1 MTTGN
6 DKNQSPIIA
15 HRLPEFVQTDHP
27 TMVAFIQ
34 AYYEWLDQQADQGYV
49 RTTSALDGL
58 VDVDKTIEEFVG
70 AFKKEYLTGFP
81 EEFAVNA
88 DGNSVDA
95 RQLIKNIK
103 EFYRNKG
110 TEKTY
115 EFLFRVLYDTAV
127 EFYYPSRDIL
137 RLSDGK
143 WIQKYSIRCSNDIG
157 SKIFEARGKT
167 VVQRSTDGSVI
178 ASGRVIDVSTYQI
191 GSRRVAE
198 MFISNINGRFQSN
211 TDASTNF
218 DGIEFTDNSGVL
230 QQETRVYPILSTVSI
245 SSQGSNYRKGDR
257 IFFQPSITPYRQNLL
272 KFSQKFN
279 ETTGWSKGNVTS
291 LGLTNKTAAP
301 DGSFTAYRVVP
312 STSTNG
318 DAGANNA
325 VYSSPYIKFE
335 TNKFYTVSAYVKTD
349 EYGAGYIRLADNY
362 ASPTQNIQIYFNIYP
377 NGSATPNAIAN
388 STNNG
393 GLWAFVANTTKVVSV
408 GNGWARVSFTAK
420 WTGSTITNG
429 IVAIWLGKGA
439 YNSTLLQTASTN
451 YGIFVWGAQL
461 NETSVDP
468 TTLLPIS
475 YPTSYLK
482 TEGTAPLSV
491 AATNDTG
498 QGAVATIIDVDSNG
512 GILKTRIDNFG
523 IGYEI
528 SPLTTFDSAFG
539 SGGAVNTTVGSIC
552 TYPGYYSNND
562 GRLSTNKVMQD
573 NHYYQNFSYVLLTEV
588 VIDRYKDILRRLIH
602 PSGMGMFGKVS
613 IKRCAAESFETDTV
627 AKKTDLDIIGN
638 YSPYML
644 STYTNISDGLFNNR
658 PTPYFP
664 SLHDLVIAG
673 STGNPSNTV
682 LQSYSKGEKKNYVTS
697 SNDASNWGASGGG
710 YYSTTPNYATAPDG
724 TQTASLVTKIT
735 ATASVLYRSSF
746 PNLSTPVTYSVYFK
760 QDTFDS
766 SLTAG
771 FALRN
776 ANISTTLISSNF
788 VFASPPVFGAV
799 TTGQYGN
806 ISFEQAANDWYRVN
820 ITATSGIT
828 SGDQL
833 LLYYGDTGGMIP
845 NGKTLLVWGMQLEP
859 GLTANLLVKTTSNPI
874 SNKPYAVTFTPNSI
888 SGLKIWLDGK
898 TLTAAAGA
906 TVGAWADSSGNGFT
920 ASSSLQNRFP
930 TVSAMGGLLLTG
942 SSGTFGSILTTPSL
956 TGLNDRS
963 LFIAFTPFPLVDT
976 DTTTSQRNALV
987 AGMMRGQGV
996 GATTSATGQHY
1007 QENSICVD
1015 YSRTIVDGSLSSP
1028 RIAAYYG
1035 LGNHA
1040 GLNSLYLTDS
1050 QGADYTT
1057 TNYTAPVANRL
1068 ALMSN
1073 NSAVVYSTLSDTLSS
1088 ITASNTNTTI
1098 ASSILAESD
1107 PSLTAAAYSFATE
1120 VIKLDKR
1127 SNNDQPTARYYRY
1140 QKMAEF
1146 VATEDGSY
1154 NFSMSMKT
1162 DIPSVNWRAILCQND
1177 LVVESTTISQVD
1189 VPNQIA
1195 EWNAGSMSN
1204 GIAGAWAASQY
1215 QIHTVSAKNIKKGD
1229 VIRVWMTPSFNSGSK
1244 HPNSSLNTTKA
1255 LYLKDFVVNKIYSK
1269 GKNFLTVNGTEVGTA
1284 IGNLNGLTSNQRLT
1298 IGLGQ
1303 NYFNGVVHEVLVY
1316 NRALT
1321 KQERETVEA
1330 YLYKRWTGNIIPAV
1344 NHSWRL
1350 PIDSVSLGIHPA
1362 LPSEGGY
1369 TASAQINTISGYPFF
1384 QINEHPNVALAT
1396 AENPYAAR
1404 ILGSQYGDF
1413 LGGGTGSAGYWAEW
1427 AEGSTASRQ
1436 NWAASLTA
1444 AGSRHALLNY
1454 STSSEFR
1461 KITAEAFFDQKVGL
1475 QFDCKNELI
1484 IEPPTPR
1491 VRLTYCL
1498 DFPSSTVYS
1507 NGTVIFN
1514 YSIEN
1519 APNMEYWI
1527 TDQMEVEVSDGRK
1540 LYRYRPENNKWKNNT
1555 AYGQFAISGFTSEGD
1570 GVKQYIVTFRLLNY
1584 YGKVI
1589 PESQISI
1596 PFAHKYASLPSATNS
1611 LENCTI

>member
-49 RTTSALDGL
+49 RTPAALDGL
-58 VDVDKTIEEFVG
+58 ADVDKTIEEFVG

-88 DGNSVDA
+88 DGNTVDA

-167 VVQRSTDGSVI
+167 VVQRTTDGSVI

-218 DGIEFTDNSGVL
+218 GGIEFTDNSGVL

-245 SSQGSNYRKGDR
+245 SSQGLNYRKGDR
-257 IFFQPSITPYRQNLL
+257 IFFQPSITPYKQNLL
-272 KFSQKFN
+272 RSSN
-279 ETTGWSKGNVTS
+279 AIANTS
-291 LGLTNKTAAP
+291 YWINQAATVFTSTPNSTIAP
-301 DGSFTAYRVVP
+301 DGSSTATTLKAVGTNNIGNAFTYQYFTNQITFNGSSKTITASAYIKAV
-312 STSTNG
+312 N
-318 DAGANNA
+318 ANNNQMA
-325 VYSSPYIKFE
+325 LW
-335 TNKFYTVSAYVKTD
+335 FYTIDSSNIARMSYVLFRTKVGTTP
-349 EYGAGYIRLADNY
+349 AINY
-362 ASPTQNIQIYFNIYP
+362 ASIPNYVFDVNIPSSITHS
-377 NGSATPNAIAN
+377 GHL
-388 STNNG
+388 ST
-393 GLWAFVANTTKVVSV
+393 VTDV
-408 GNGWARVSFTAK
+408 GNGWVRVTA
-420 WTGSTITNG
+420 TITINNALAG
-429 IVAIWLGKGA
+429 TDIALG
-439 YNSTLLQTASTN
+439 LFP
-451 YGIFVWGAQL
+451 YGPQNDGSIYVWGAQV
-461 NETSVDP
+461 NEGSSATP
-468 TTLLPIS
+468 
-475 YPTSYLK
+475 YLK

-539 SGGAVNTTVGSIC
+539 SGGAVTTTVGSIC

-644 STYTNISDGLFNNR
+644 STYRDMGSLFFNGGR
-658 PTPYFP
+658 SLPYIP
-664 SLHDLVIAG
+664 SVDDATITGAA
-673 STGNPSNTV
+673 GNPT
-682 LQSYSKGEKKNYVTS
+682 
-697 SNDASNWGASGGG
+697 
-710 YYSTTPNYATAPDG
+710 
-724 TQTASLVTKIT
+724 
-735 ATASVLYRSSF
+735 
-746 PNLSTPVTYSVYFK
+746 
-760 QDTFDS
+760 
-766 SLTAG
+766 
-771 FALRN
+771 
-776 ANISTTLISSNF
+776 
-788 VFASPPVFGAV
+788 
-799 TTGQYGN
+799 
-806 ISFEQAANDWYRVN
+806 
-820 ITATSGIT
+820 
-828 SGDQL
+828 
-833 LLYYGDTGGMIP
+833 
-845 NGKTLLVWGMQLEP
+845 
-859 GLTANLLVKTTSNPI
+859 GLTGLTSAHYQI
-874 SNKPYAVTFTPNSI
+874 AFTPNSI

-987 AGMMRGQGV
+987 AGMMRGQGA

-1050 QGADYTT
+1050 QGSTDYTT

-1120 VIKLDKR
+1120 KTQADKK
-1127 SNNDQPTARYYRY
+1127 SNNDQTSGARYYRY

-1162 DIPSVNWRAILCQND
+1162 DIPSVIWRAILCQND

-1195 EWNAGSMSN
+1195 EWGAGSMSN
-1204 GIAGAWAASQY
+1204 GYTTDLWSGTQY
-1215 QIHTVSAKNIKKGD
+1215 QKHTVSAKNIKKGD

-1244 HPNSSLNTTKA
+1244 PLNSSFIANTTKA

-1330 YLYKRWTGNIIPAV
+1330 YLYKRWTGDIIPAA

-1350 PIDSVSLGIHPA
+1350 PIDSVSSGIHPA

-1384 QINEHPNVALAT
+1384 RINEHPNVALAT
-1396 AENPYAAR
+1396 AETPYAAR

-1427 AEGSTASRQ
+1427 AGGSTANRQ

-1484 IEPPTPR
+1484 IEPLTPVVNLR
-1491 VRLTYCL
+1491 YC
-1498 DFPSSTVYS
+1498 STFKTDTVFS
-1507 NGTVIFN
+1507 NGTIIFN
-1514 YSIEN
+1514 YDIDNAEN
-1519 APNMEYWI
+1519 LEYWV
-1527 TDQMEVEVSDGRK
+1527 TDLMEIEVSDGRK
-1540 LYRYRPENNKWKNNT
+1540 LYRYRPEAAKWNGKIN
-1555 AYGQFAISGFTSEGD
+1555 ISGFTSEGI
-1570 GVKQYIVTFRLLNY
+1570 GPKVYTVTFRLLNY
-1584 YGKVI
+1584 YGKII
-1589 PESQISI
+1589 PNSTSSVEFSHQ
-1596 PFAHKYASLPSATNS
+1596 YASPFPNADS
-1611 LENCTI
+1611 LICG

>member
-49 RTTSALDGL
+49 RTPAALDGL
-58 VDVDKTIEEFVG
+58 ADVDKTIEEFVG

-88 DGNSVDA
+88 DGNTVDA

-167 VVQRSTDGSVI
+167 VVQRAIDGSVI

-218 DGIEFTDNSGVL
+218 GGIEFTDNSGVL

-245 SSQGSNYRKGDR
+245 SSQGLNYRKGDR
-257 IFFQPSITPYRQNLL
+257 IFFQPSITPYKQNLL
-272 KFSQKFN
+272 RSSN
-279 ETTGWSKGNVTS
+279 AIANTS
-291 LGLTNKTAAP
+291 YWINQAATVFTSTPNSTIAP
-301 DGSFTAYRVVP
+301 DGSSTATTLKAVGTNNIGNAFTYQYFTNQITFNGSSKTITASAYIKAV
-312 STSTNG
+312 N
-318 DAGANNA
+318 ANNNQMA
-325 VYSSPYIKFE
+325 LW
-335 TNKFYTVSAYVKTD
+335 FYTIDSSNIARMSYVLFRTKVGTTP
-349 EYGAGYIRLADNY
+349 AINY
-362 ASPTQNIQIYFNIYP
+362 ASIPNYVFDVNIPSSITHS
-377 NGSATPNAIAN
+377 GHL
-388 STNNG
+388 ST
-393 GLWAFVANTTKVVSV
+393 VTDV
-408 GNGWARVSFTAK
+408 GNGWVRVTA
-420 WTGSTITNG
+420 TITINNALAG
-429 IVAIWLGKGA
+429 TDIALG
-439 YNSTLLQTASTN
+439 LFP
-451 YGIFVWGAQL
+451 YGPQNDGSIYVWGAQV
-461 NETSVDP
+461 NEGSSATP
-468 TTLLPIS
+468 
-475 YPTSYLK
+475 YLK

-498 QGAVATIIDVDSNG
+498 QGAVATIIDVNSNG

-539 SGGAVNTTVGSIC
+539 SGGAVTTTVGSIC

-613 IKRCAAESFETDTV
+613 VKRCAAESFETDTV

-644 STYTNISDGLFNNR
+644 STYRDMGSLFFNGGR
-658 PTPYFP
+658 SLPYIP
-664 SLHDLVIAG
+664 SVDDATITGAA
-673 STGNPSNTV
+673 GNPT
-682 LQSYSKGEKKNYVTS
+682 
-697 SNDASNWGASGGG
+697 
-710 YYSTTPNYATAPDG
+710 
-724 TQTASLVTKIT
+724 
-735 ATASVLYRSSF
+735 
-746 PNLSTPVTYSVYFK
+746 
-760 QDTFDS
+760 
-766 SLTAG
+766 
-771 FALRN
+771 
-776 ANISTTLISSNF
+776 
-788 VFASPPVFGAV
+788 
-799 TTGQYGN
+799 
-806 ISFEQAANDWYRVN
+806 
-820 ITATSGIT
+820 
-828 SGDQL
+828 
-833 LLYYGDTGGMIP
+833 
-845 NGKTLLVWGMQLEP
+845 
-859 GLTANLLVKTTSNPI
+859 GLTGLTSAHYQI
-874 SNKPYAVTFTPNSI
+874 AFTPNSI

-942 SSGTFGSILTTPSL
+942 SSGTFGSVLTTPSL

-987 AGMMRGQGV
+987 AGMMRGQGA

-1035 LGNHA
+1035 LGNHVGIA
-1040 GLNSLYLTDS
+1040 SQNFLTDP
-1050 QGADYTT
+1050 QGILQYNSTTYTV
-1057 TNYTAPVANRL
+1057 PVANRL

-1073 NSAVVYSTLSDTLSS
+1073 NSAVIYSTLSDTLSS

-1107 PSLTAAAYSFATE
+1107 PSLTAAAYSVATE
-1120 VIKLDKR
+1120 VKKFDKK
-1127 SNNDQPTARYYRY
+1127 SNNDQPTAYYYRY

-1162 DIPSVNWRAILCQND
+1162 DLPAVAWRAVLCQND

-1195 EWNAGSMSN
+1195 EWNALSMSN
-1204 GIAGAWAASQY
+1204 GYAANAWGASQY

-1229 VIRVWMTPSFNSGSK
+1229 VIRVWMSPSFNSGAAYL
-1244 HPNSSLNTTKA
+1244 NSSLDTTKL

-1330 YLYKRWTGNIIPAV
+1330 YLYKRWTGDIIPAV

-1350 PIDSVSLGIHPA
+1350 PIDSVSSGIHPA

-1384 QINEHPNVALAT
+1384 RINEHPNVALAT
-1396 AENPYAAR
+1396 AETPYAAR

-1484 IEPPTPR
+1484 VEPTTPVVNLR
-1491 VRLTYCL
+1491 YC
-1498 DFPSSTVYS
+1498 STFETDTVLS
-1507 NGTVIFN
+1507 NGTIIFN
-1514 YSIEN
+1514 YDIDNAEN
-1519 APNMEYWI
+1519 LEYWI
-1527 TDQMEVEVSDGRK
+1527 TDLMEIEVSDGRK
-1540 LYRYRPENNKWKNNT
+1540 LYRYRPEAAKWNGKIN
-1555 AYGQFAISGFTSEGD
+1555 ISGFTSEGI
-1570 GVKQYIVTFRLLNY
+1570 GPKVYTVTFRLLNY
-1584 YGKVI
+1584 YGKII
-1589 PESQISI
+1589 PNSTSSVEFSHQ
-1596 PFAHKYASLPSATNS
+1596 YASPFPNADS
-1611 LENCTI
+1611 LICG

>member
-49 RTTSALDGL
+49 RTPAALDGL
-58 VDVDKTIEEFVG
+58 ADVDKTIEEFVG

-88 DGNSVDA
+88 DGNSVDI

-167 VVQRSTDGSVI
+167 VIQRAIDGSVV

-198 MFISNINGRFQSN
+198 LFISNINGRFQSN
-211 TDASTNF
+211 TSELTNLG
-218 DGIEFTDNSGVL
+218 GIEFTDNSGVL

-245 SSQGSNYRKGDR
+245 SSQGTNYRKGDR
-257 IFFQPSITPYRQNLL
+257 IFFQPSITPYKQNLL
-272 KFSQKFN
+272 KFSEAIAN
-279 ETTGWSKGNVTS
+279 TS
-291 LGLTNKTAAP
+291 NWINQAATVFTSTPNSTIAP
-301 DGSFTAYRVVP
+301 DGSSTATTLKAVGTNNIGNAFTYQYFTNQITFNIASSKTITASAYMKAV
-312 STSTNG
+312 N
-318 DAGANNA
+318 ANNNQMA
-325 VYSSPYIKFE
+325 LW
-335 TNKFYTVSAYVKTD
+335 FYTVDSNGIARMSYVLFRTKVGTTP
-349 EYGAGYIRLADNY
+349 AIHY
-362 ASPTQNIQIYFNIYP
+362 ASIPNYVFNVNNPSSITHS
-377 NGSATPNAIAN
+377 GHL
-388 STNNG
+388 ST
-393 GLWAFVANTTKVVSV
+393 VTDV
-408 GNGWARVSFTAK
+408 GNGWVRVTA
-420 WTGSTITNG
+420 TITINNAPAG
-429 IVAIWLGKGA
+429 TDIALG
-439 YNSTLLQTASTN
+439 LFP
-451 YGIFVWGAQL
+451 YGPQVDGSIYVWGAQI
-461 NETSVDP
+461 NEGSSATP
-468 TTLLPIS
+468 
-475 YPTSYLK
+475 YLK

-539 SGGAVNTTVGSIC
+539 SNGAVTTTVGSIC

-613 IKRCAAESFETDTV
+613 VKRCAAESFETDAV

-644 STYTNISDGLFNNR
+644 STYTNIADGFFNNR

-673 STGNPSNTV
+673 SSGNPSNTV

-697 SNDASNWGASGGG
+697 SNDASNWRTNDE

-724 TQTASLVTKIT
+724 TQTASLITKGIT
-735 ATASVLYRSSF
+735 NASILSRPVQ
-746 PNLSTPVTYSVYFK
+746 PNLSAPVTYSLYFK

-776 ANISTTLISSNF
+776 DNISTTLISSNF
-788 VFASPPVFGAV
+788 VFANPVLNTPINGP
-799 TTGQYGN
+799 YGN
-806 ISFEQAANDWYRVN
+806 ILFEQAANDWYRVN

-828 SGDQL
+828 SGDTVR
-833 LLYYGDTGGMIP
+833 LYYGDTGNIIP

-859 GLTANLLVKTTSNPI
+859 GLTANSLVKTTSNPI

-888 SGLKIWLDGK
+888 SGLKIWLNGK

-906 TVGAWADSSGNGFT
+906 TVGAWSDSSGNGFT
-920 ASSSLQNRFP
+920 ASSSLQNQYP

-942 SSGTFGSILTTPSL
+942 SSGTFGSVLTTPSL

-963 LFIAFTPFPLVDT
+963 LFIAFTPFPLADT
-976 DTTTSQRNALV
+976 DITTSQRNALV
-987 AGMMRGQGV
+987 AGMMRGQGI

-1007 QENSICVD
+1007 QGNSICVD
-1015 YSRTIVDGSLSSP
+1015 YNRRIVDGSLSSP

-1035 LGNHA
+1035 MGNHA
-1040 GLNSLYLTDS
+1040 GIDNLFL
-1050 QGADYTT
+1050 ADINEDEYSSATYTVP
-1057 TNYTAPVANRL
+1057 TAGRFARIN
-1068 ALMSN
+1068 N
-1073 NSAVVYSTLSDTLSS
+1073 NSAVIYSTFTDNLSS
-1088 ITASNTNTTI
+1088 ITAGNTNTTI

-1120 VIKLDKR
+1120 VKKFDRK
-1127 SNNDQPTARYYRY
+1127 SNFDQPNAKYYRY

-1146 VATEDGSY
+1146 VATQDGSF
-1154 NFSMSMKT
+1154 NFSMNMKT
-1162 DIPSVNWRAILCQND
+1162 DSLSTPWRAILTQND
-1177 LVVESTTISQVD
+1177 QVIESTSLSQVD

-1195 EWNAGSMSN
+1195 EWNSRSMSN
-1204 GIAGAWAASQY
+1204 GFAANSWSYNQY
-1215 QIHTVSAKNIKKGD
+1215 QTHTVSAKNIKKND
-1229 VIRVWMTPSFNSGSK
+1229 VICVWMSPSVQGGSK
-1244 HPNSSLNTTKA
+1244 YFNNSLDTNKA

-1330 YLYKRWTGNIIPAV
+1330 YLYKRWTGNIISAA
-1344 NHSWRL
+1344 NHSWNL
-1350 PIDSVSLGIHPA
+1350 PIDSASLGIHPA

-1369 TASAQINTISGYPFF
+1369 TASAQTNMVSGYPFF
-1384 QINEHPNVALAT
+1384 QISENPNVALAT
-1396 AENPYAAR
+1396 VEQPYAAR

-1427 AEGSTASRQ
+1427 TEGLTANRH

-1484 IEPPTPR
+1484 VEPTTPVVNLR
-1491 VRLTYCL
+1491 YC
-1498 DFPSSTVYS
+1498 STFETDTVFS
-1507 NGTVIFN
+1507 NGTIIFN
-1514 YSIEN
+1514 YDIANAEN
-1519 APNMEYWI
+1519 LEYWI
-1527 TDQMEVEVSDGRK
+1527 TDLMEIEVSDGRK
-1540 LYRYRPENNKWKNNT
+1540 LYRYRPEAAKWNGKIN
-1555 AYGQFAISGFTSEGD
+1555 ISGFTSEGI
-1570 GVKQYIVTFRLLNY
+1570 GPKGYTVTFRLLNY
-1584 YGKVI
+1584 YGKII
-1589 PESQISI
+1589 PNSTSSVEFSHQ
-1596 PFAHKYASLPSATNS
+1596 YASPFPNADS
-1611 LENCTI
+1611 LLICG

>member
-49 RTTSALDGL
+49 RTPAALDGL
-58 VDVDKTIEEFVG
+58 ADVDKTIEEFVG

-88 DGNSVDA
+88 DGNTVDA

-167 VVQRSTDGSVI
+167 VVQRAIDGSVI

-218 DGIEFTDNSGVL
+218 GGIEFTDNSGVL

-272 KFSQKFN
+272 KGSNAIANTAFWVNQAATVF
-279 ETTGWSKGNVTS
+279 TS
-291 LGLTNKTAAP
+291 TLNSTIAP
-301 DGSFTAYRVVP
+301 DGSSTATTIKVVP
-312 STSTNG
+312 PTNPLAPG
-318 DAGANNA
+318 NIGNA
-325 VYSSPYIKFE
+325 FTYQSFKNQITFNGSSKTI
-335 TNKFYTVSAYVKTD
+335 TLSAYMKAVNASNNQMALWLLTYDSTAKARMSYVLFRTKV
-349 EYGAGYIRLADNY
+349 GTTPAINY
-362 ASPTQNIQIYFNIYP
+362 ASIPNYVFNDAQGNPIV
-377 NGSATPNAIAN
+377 
-388 STNNG
+388 STITHSG
-393 GLWAFVANTTKVVSV
+393 HLSTVTDV
-408 GNGWARVSFTAK
+408 GNGWVRVTA
-420 WTGSTITNG
+420 TITINYP
-429 IVAIWLGKGA
+429 LGGTDVTDA
-439 YNSTLLQTASTN
+439 VI
-451 YGIFVWGAQL
+451 GIFPYGPQADGSIYVWGAQV
-461 NETSVDP
+461 NEGSSATP
-468 TTLLPIS
+468 
-475 YPTSYLK
+475 YLK

-539 SGGAVNTTVGSIC
+539 SGGAVTTTVGSIC

-644 STYTNISDGLFNNR
+644 STYRDMGSLFFNGGR
-658 PTPYFP
+658 SLPYIP
-664 SLHDLVIAG
+664 SVDDATITGAA
-673 STGNPSNTV
+673 GNPT
-682 LQSYSKGEKKNYVTS
+682 
-697 SNDASNWGASGGG
+697 
-710 YYSTTPNYATAPDG
+710 
-724 TQTASLVTKIT
+724 
-735 ATASVLYRSSF
+735 
-746 PNLSTPVTYSVYFK
+746 
-760 QDTFDS
+760 
-766 SLTAG
+766 
-771 FALRN
+771 
-776 ANISTTLISSNF
+776 
-788 VFASPPVFGAV
+788 
-799 TTGQYGN
+799 
-806 ISFEQAANDWYRVN
+806 
-820 ITATSGIT
+820 
-828 SGDQL
+828 
-833 LLYYGDTGGMIP
+833 
-845 NGKTLLVWGMQLEP
+845 
-859 GLTANLLVKTTSNPI
+859 GLTGLTSAHYQI
-874 SNKPYAVTFTPNSI
+874 AFTPNSI
-888 SGLKIWLDGK
+888 SGLKIWLNGK

-942 SSGTFGSILTTPSL
+942 SSGTFGSVLTTPSL

-963 LFIAFTPFPLVDT
+963 LFIAFTPFPLADT

-987 AGMMRGQGV
+987 AGMMRGQGA

-1007 QENSICVD
+1007 QGNSICVD
-1015 YSRTIVDGSLSSP
+1015 YNRRIVDGSLSSP

-1035 LGNHA
+1035 MGNHA
-1040 GLNSLYLTDS
+1040 GIDSLFL
-1050 QGADYTT
+1050 ADINGDEYSSATYTVP
-1057 TNYTAPVANRL
+1057 NAGRFARMN
-1068 ALMSN
+1068 N
-1073 NSAVVYSTLSDTLSS
+1073 NSSIVYSAFTDTLSTV
-1088 ITASNTNTTI
+1088 TAGNANTTI

-1120 VIKLDKR
+1120 NIKADKR
-1127 SNNDQPTARYYRY
+1127 SNNDQPDARYYRY

-1162 DIPSVNWRAILCQND
+1162 DSLSTPWRAILTQND
-1177 LVVESTTISQVD
+1177 QVVESTNISQVD

-1195 EWNAGSMSN
+1195 EWNSRSMSN
-1204 GIAGAWAASQY
+1204 GYAANAWSYNQY
-1215 QIHTVSAKNIKKGD
+1215 QTHTVSAKNIKKND
-1229 VIRVWMTPSFNSGSK
+1229 VICVWMSPSVQGGSK
-1244 HPNSSLNTTKA
+1244 YFNSSLDTSKA

-1330 YLYKRWTGNIIPAV
+1330 YLYKRWTGDIIPAA
-1344 NHSWRL
+1344 NHSWNL
-1350 PIDSVSLGIHPA
+1350 PIDSVSSGIHPA

-1384 QINEHPNVALAT
+1384 RINEHPNVALST
-1396 AENPYAAR
+1396 VENPYAAR

-1484 IEPPTPR
+1484 VEPPTPVVNLR
-1491 VRLTYCL
+1491 YC
-1498 DFPSSTVYS
+1498 STFETDTVLS
-1507 NGTVIFN
+1507 NGTIIFN
-1514 YSIEN
+1514 YDIDNAEN
-1519 APNMEYWI
+1519 LEYWI
-1527 TDQMEVEVSDGRK
+1527 TDLMEIEVSDGRK
-1540 LYRYRPENNKWKNNT
+1540 LYRYRPEAAKWNGKIN
-1555 AYGQFAISGFTSEGD
+1555 ISGFTSEGI
-1570 GVKQYIVTFRLLNY
+1570 GPKGYTVTFRLLNY
-1584 YGKVI
+1584 YGKII
-1589 PESQISI
+1589 PNSTSSI
-1596 PFAHKYASLPSATNS
+1596 EFSHQYASPFPNADS
-1611 LENCTI
+1611 LICG